1 MAMRGGSIQQRHS
14 RSCPRD
20 ANGALRP
27 HKCKGNWGYV
37 LEQTPR
43 ADGSRRQT
51 SKSGF
56 ASKRE
61 AQAALDEE
69 LAREKSGIADIR
81 GLTVATYLDQW
92 LAGKRGLR
100 PTTRR
105 NYAGHLERY
114 IIPGLGGV
122 ALRDLRPHHIDLLYD
137 EMLSGKLGTATAAT
151 VHHVHRTLRSALNTA
166 VKRRMISW
174 SPAEHVELPRRARPR
189 TTVWAP
195 EDVARFLEASEDD
208 RYGALFRVILFTGL
222 RRGEALGLHW
232 SHVDLER
239 RHLIIEMQ
247 VVDAGRGPE
256 LGEPKTR
263 SGRRIVPID
272 QSTAELLDR
281 LKASQQAHRASWGE
295 TWDPAGLV
303 FSRPDGGL
311 LRPDNVTA
319 AFTRAVHRAGLPR
332 IRLHDLRHTHASL
345 ALAAGVEMKVV
356 SDRLGHSTT
365 SITADLYTHVIPK
378 VAREA
383 ADRIAASMQPQR
395 PDA

>member
-1 MAMRGGSIQQRHS
+1 MRGGSIQQRHL

-20 ANGALRP
+20 GDGKLQP
-27 HKCKGNWGYV
+27 HKCKGSWGYV

-43 ADGSRRQT
+43 ADGTRRQT
-51 SKSGF
+51 SRSGF
-56 ASKRE
+56 ATRRE

-81 GLTVATYLDQW
+81 GLTVAEYLAQW
-92 LAGKRGLR
+92 LGSKRSLR

-105 NYAGHLERY
+105 NYAGHLDRY

-137 EMLSGKLGTATAAT
+137 DMLSGKLGSATPAT
-151 VHHVHRTLRSALNTA
+151 VHHVHRTLRSALTAA
-166 VKRRMISW
+166 VKRRIIAW
-174 SPAEHVELPRRARPR
+174 SPAEHVELPKRAR
-189 TTVWAP
+189 TKTAVWSP
-195 EDVARFLEASEDD
+195 EDVVRFLEASRNH
-208 RYGALFRVILFTGL
+208 RYGPLYRLILFTGL

-232 SHVDLER
+232 RHVDLER
-239 RHLIIEMQ
+239 RHLVVEMQ
-247 VVDAGRGPE
+247 VIDAGQGPE

-272 QSTAELLDR
+272 QSTVDLLTAVR
-281 LKASQQAHRASWGE
+281 AAQQQQCLSWGQP
-295 TWDPAGLV
+295 WDPFGLV
-303 FSRPDGGL
+303 FARPDGSM

-319 AFTRAVHRAGLPR
+319 AFVRSTQRAGVPR

-356 SDRLGHSTT
+356 SDRLGHSTV

-383 ADRIAASMQPQR
+383 ADRIAASIEYR
-395 PDA
+395 PEDR